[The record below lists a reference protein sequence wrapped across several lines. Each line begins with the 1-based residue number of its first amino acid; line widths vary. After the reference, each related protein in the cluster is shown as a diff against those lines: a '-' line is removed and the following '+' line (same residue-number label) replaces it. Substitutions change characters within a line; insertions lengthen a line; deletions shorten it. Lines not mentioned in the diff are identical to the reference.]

1 MCPTPAKGYRL
12 KDGTKVP
19 GTTTIIG
26 RFKDSGG
33 LIHWAWE
40 QGRDGFDYRATRD
53 SAADAGTLGHW
64 LVEQEISG
72 LTNAAIR
79 YYLDERVTKEKI
91 HTETAAKAVKA
102 WESYRRWANQ
112 SKLKIVAQEMQLVSE
127 VHKFGGTPD
136 AVGEI
141 DGQLCILDWKTG
153 NALYRDALVQVA
165 AYKALWEENRPDK
178 PITGGFHI
186 CRFSKE
192 HGDFVHAYYDE
203 LDDAWEQFLLFRR
216 AFEIDKQLKKRAA

>member
-1 MCPTPAKGYRL
+1 MPTPKAGYKL
-12 KDGTKVP
+12 KDGTRVP
-19 GTTTIIG
+19 GTTTIIS
-26 RFKDSGG
+26 RFKESGG
-33 LIHWAWE
+33 LLHWAWE
-40 QGRDGFDYRATRD
+40 QGRDGLDYRVTRD

-64 LVEQEISG
+64 LVEQDIHGKSSADILELLSKRR
-72 LTNAAIR
+72 LS
-79 YYLDERVTKEKI
+79 EKI
-91 HTETAAKAVKA
+91 SEETVEKAVKA
-102 WESYRRWANQ
+102 FYSYQLWAKQ
-112 SKLKIVAQEMQLVSE
+112 SKLKIVAQEMLLVSE
-127 VHKFGGTPD
+127 IHKFGGTPD

-141 DGQLCILDWKTG
+141 NGQLCILDWKTG

-165 AYKALWEENRPDK
+165 AYKWLWEENHPDQ
-178 PITGGFHI
+178 PIKGGFHI